1 MVNKSLWYT
10 GDKSMHRVFFSQ
22 KELKTITW
30 NLRRKH
36 HVQISYEER
45 LES

>member
-1 MVNKSLWYT
+1 MVNKSLWYA